1 MGIDP
6 VGVDEN
12 NVHSHNRYAYG
23 NNNPY
28 KFVDPDGRYADLA
41 IEVVSIGAGVYSFNS
56 NLAQG
61 NYGDAAIDG
70 IGVVVDG
77 ALAIVPGVPGGVG
90 LGIKAARGSDNAVD
104 AAKAIKNKP
113 ELIHTDPRNLIP
125 TEKPSSSQVKKLA
138 KDIGVDEVRFKTA
151 QVYDYEN
158 DPNNLIPTNEKYSR
172 YKRNAD
178 GSIKAKINLQIA
190 VGNCGMQM

>member
-125 TEKPSSSQVKKLA
+125 TEKPSGSKVKRLA
-138 KDIGVDEVRFKTA
+138 KDMKENGFNENHPITA
-151 QVYDYEN
+151 TRN
-158 DPNNLIPTNEKYSR
+158 SR
-172 YKRNAD
+172 GRLEIQNGHHRRDAA
-178 GSIKAKINLQIA
+178 IKAGIEKVPVEIYK
-190 VGNCGMQM
+190 

>member
-12 NVHSHNRYAYG
+12 NVHSHNRYAYA

-41 IEVVSIGAGVYSFNS
+41 IEVVSIGAGIYSFDS

-70 IGVVVDG
+70 VGVCSSNRSRSSWWCRIGD
-77 ALAIVPGVPGGVG
+77 
-90 LGIKAARGSDNAVD
+90 
-104 AAKAIKNKP
+104 
-113 ELIHTDPRNLIP
+113 
-125 TEKPSSSQVKKLA
+125 
-138 KDIGVDEVRFKTA
+138 
-151 QVYDYEN
+151 
-158 DPNNLIPTNEKYSR
+158 
-172 YKRNAD
+172 
-178 GSIKAKINLQIA
+178 
-190 VGNCGMQM
+190 